1 MRPRVGSRK
10 RADLTMGKDF
20 FVAYSP
26 ERINPG
32 DKINTVET
40 IVKVVGACDET
51 TLDIVANTYDLVVQ
65 AGTHRAPS
73 IRVAEA
79 SKIIENTQR
88 DVNIALVNELSIIC
102 DKVGIDTLD
111 VLEAAATKW
120 NFQHFKPGL
129 VGGHCIGVDPYYL
142 TWKANKLGYHARVIN
157 SGRYVNDSMG
167 FYVGKQ
173 TVKRLL
179 AKGINPLEANVLVMG
194 LTFKENVTDIRNTK
208 VIDVVRELE
217 SFNVKVDVLDPNAD
231 AAEVLQEYDL
241 ELVDAPCST
250 GYDAVVLAVNPNDFA
265 NFTSQDFS
273 RLFKHDQGTV
283 IDVKGV
289 YRDKTGDHDY
299 WSL

>member
-1 MRPRVGSRK
+1 
-10 RADLTMGKDF
+10 MGKDF

-32 DKINTVET
+32 DKVNTIET
-40 IVKVVGACDET
+40 IVKVVGACDDA
-51 TLDIVANTYDLVVQ
+51 TLDTVAKTYDLVVK
-65 AGTHRAPS
+65 AGTHRASS

-179 AKGINPLEANVLVMG
+179 ARGINPLEAKVLVMG
-194 LTFKENVTDIRNTK
+194 LTFKEDVADIRNTK

-217 SFNVKVDVLDPNAD
+217 SFNVKVDVLDPQGQRRRGQRNTTSDLVLRPARRLPRRHCGREPRRVRFIRGQGFPTL
-231 AAEVLQEYDL
+231 AEGWPRHSHRRQRRVPRQDGRPRLL
-241 ELVDAPCST
+241 EPLSVPSS
-250 GYDAVVLAVNPNDFA
+250 L
-265 NFTSQDFS
+265 
-273 RLFKHDQGTV
+273 HD
-283 IDVKGV
+283 
-289 YRDKTGDHDY
+289 
-299 WSL
+299 

>member
-1 MRPRVGSRK
+1 
-10 RADLTMGKDF
+10 
-20 FVAYSP
+20 
-26 ERINPG
+26 
-32 DKINTVET
+32 
-40 IVKVVGACDET
+40 
-51 TLDIVANTYDLVVQ
+51 
-65 AGTHRAPS
+65 
-73 IRVAEA
+73 VAEA

-194 LTFKENVTDIRNTK
+194 LTFKENVSDIRNTK

-217 SFNVKVDVLDPNAD
+217 SFNVKVDVLDPKAD
-231 AAEVLQEYDL
+231 SAEVRRVYDL
-241 ELVDAPCST
+241 EMVDAPRKE
-250 GYDAVVLAVNPNDFA
+250 GYDAVVVAVNHDEFENFNQGDFA
-265 NFTSQDFS
+265 QLLKNA
-273 RLFKHDQGTV
+273 QGTV

-289 YRDKTGDHDY
+289 FRGKTGDLDY